1 MSKARRKFTTAEK
14 SKIALEA
21 IKGELTISEIAS
33 KYMVHLTQIN
43 KWKKLALTQ
52 IPEAFTGKQKQV
64 EKRHTSELSALYEQV
79 GRLKVENEFLKK
91 SVTCLPVDRRPL
103 LEPAHPT
110 LSIREQCRLLGVNR
124 SSLYYRPV
132 ERNEFKLEKLNLL
145 NLVDETYTEHPF
157 MGTRMMADYLQLQGL
172 KSLKRHHTR

>member
-64 EKRHTSELSALYEQV
+64 EKRSH
-79 GRLKVENEFLKK
+79 F
-91 SVTCLPVDRRPL
+91 
-103 LEPAHPT
+103 
-110 LSIREQCRLLGVNR
+110 
-124 SSLYYRPV
+124 
-132 ERNEFKLEKLNLL
+132 
-145 NLVDETYTEHPF
+145 
-157 MGTRMMADYLQLQGL
+157 
-172 KSLKRHHTR
+172 